1 MGRVTLKNTLYDEF
15 IDRVRAESDIVSVVS
30 EYVSLQ
36 KKGKNFWGCCPFHHE
51 KTPSFSVAP
60 DKGFFYCFGCQSGGD
75 VFQFLMKTDQIS
87 FMEAV
92 SKIAQQL
99 HIPLPE
105 KEKSA
110 AELKREKEISNIY
123 RINEMA
129 RDFFYNC
136 LTKTGY
142 GKAAMQYLLNRGIT
156 QQAIDT
162 FKLGFAPP
170 GWDKLSVAFAERGV
184 DSELLVKA
192 GLTSQRPSGEG
203 SYDRFRNRIMFPICD
218 RRGRVIGFGGRVM
231 DDSQPKYLNSPE
243 TVLFNKRHT
252 LFAYSHSC
260 KSIAESGQAI
270 VVEGYMDAITAFDA
284 GITNVVASLG
294 TAFTPEQGRIL
305 QKQAKEIIFAYD
317 SDAAGMNATSR
328 ALETV
333 RSLGLTIR
341 VATVP
346 DGKDPDEFIR
356 KNGAEAFRRLV
367 AQAPGLMDYQ
377 IRQALDTTDYTRL
390 EGKAGVIAKIL
401 PSLSQLNNAVEIDGY
416 IRKLSQTLAIDEN
429 AIRSEYQK
437 YAFQNKKDK
446 YVKQG
451 KTGYNT
457 GNVVLSSHP
466 VKKNNAAEQF
476 LIRIMVEDKALIP
489 YVNVQL
495 TADDFQDEQRRE
507 IVKALWEAHRLGKLG
522 MASALTA
529 SLSDKAAS
537 ELSQVMMQETA
548 EGDTSQLVDDCI
560 KTVKLTSLRNLYEKH
575 RLRADEL
582 ERLGDS
588 RFQQE
593 LAESKR
599 INDEIKQLLQ
609 L

>member
-1 MGRVTLKNTLYDEF
+1 MLKNTLYDEF
-15 IDRVRAESDIVSVVS
+15 INRVRDESDIVNIVS

-75 VFQFLMKTDQIS
+75 VFQFLMKTDHIG

-92 SKIAQQL
+92 SKVAQQL
-99 HIPLPE
+99 HIPFPE

-110 AELKREKEISNIY
+110 AELMREKEIIQLY

-129 RDFFYNC
+129 RDFYHNC
-136 LTKTGY
+136 LTKTSY
-142 GKAAMQYLLNRGIT
+142 GKGAVEYLLNRGIT
-156 QQAIDT
+156 QQAIET

-170 GWDKLSVAFAERGV
+170 GWDKLSVAFTDRGI
-184 DSELLVKA
+184 DSKLLAKA
-192 GLTSQRPSGEG
+192 GLTSQRPSGDG
-203 SYDRFRNRIMFPICD
+203 SYDRFRNRIMFPISD
-218 RRGRVIGFGGRVM
+218 RRGRIIGFGGRVM

-252 LFAYSHSC
+252 LFAYSQAC

-270 VVEGYMDAITAFDA
+270 VAEGYMDAITAFDA

-317 SDAAGMNATSR
+317 SDAAGMNATLR
-328 ALETV
+328 ALEVV
-333 RSLGLTIR
+333 RSLGLTVR
-341 VATVP
+341 VATIP

-356 KNGAEAFRRLV
+356 RNGAESFRRLV

-377 IRQALDTTDYTRL
+377 IRQALDTTEHSRL
-390 EGKAGVIAKIL
+390 EGKVGVIAKIL

-416 IRKLSQTLAIDEN
+416 ITKLSQMLAIDEN

-437 YAFQNKKDK
+437 HAFQNKKDK

-451 KTGYNT
+451 KTGYT
-457 GNVVLSSHP
+457 SGNMVLSNHP

-476 LIRIMVEDKALIP
+476 LIRVMVEDKGLIP
-489 YVNVQL
+489 YVKVQL
-495 TADDFQDEQRRE
+495 MAEDFLDERRRE
-507 IVKALWEAHRLGKLG
+507 IVKTLWEADDSSKPVI
-522 MASALTA
+522 AAALTA
-529 SLSDKAAS
+529 SLSDKAGI
-537 ELSQVMMQETA
+537 ELSQIMVKDNA
-548 EGDTSQLVDDCI
+548 DGDASQLVDDCI